1 MLICMDFTGQ
11 KVNLVCV
18 KNGKE
23 KSKSSSAAESPGL
36 EVMESL
42 EVNVS
47 DLEEYL
53 QGKSGEIKEIRVSG
67 TLQDTFHKILV
78 LPDLKKKMLRAS
90 LENEVV
96 KEFGAGC
103 QFREQDLGEVPGPAD
118 KINRKIMVA
127 GINRD
132 ALEDLSRVFA
142 RCRIKPS
149 IYTTYPVALQALL
162 EKTEVLSE
170 EPLAFVVLDSPTTR
184 IVIFKGKEIRLTREV
199 NAVEADLDHESPALV
214 KDIYRTLLFYNNTY
228 PEERVARL
236 ALVGSLSNSQIAKN
250 VSEKTGAEMVPLD
263 LAAVCQGTEE
273 MPLIH
278 AGCLGLALLN
288 PDEAGL
294 GFVPFSVW
302 EKRAVKKMLTLSSS
316 VLLGVFL
323 IFALLVSRFSLDLR
337 NLSAFH
343 RGVKGEIK
351 MREDRLKEMPLE
363 FVSQSIETTQPPWSQ
378 ILLELAAVVPPG
390 VTLKTLTLKNVK
402 KMWRG
407 EVTGVAD
414 GSDEID
420 SLLQVEELQNNF
432 VKSPLFTS
440 VKLIERGLQGKQV
453 AFKIIYQLDI

>member
-11 KVNLVCV
+11 KVNLACV

-23 KSKSSSAAESPGL
+23 KSKCSSAAESPEL
-36 EVMESL
+36 EVVESL

-53 QGKSGEIKEIRVSG
+53 QSKSGEIKEIRVSG
-67 TLQDTFHKILV
+67 TLENTFHKILV

-118 KINRKIMVA
+118 KINRKILVA

-132 ALEDLSRVFA
+132 ALEDLSRMFG
-142 RCRIKPS
+142 RCRVKPN

-170 EPLAFVVLDSPTTR
+170 EPLAFVVLEFPTTR

-199 NAVEADLDHESPALV
+199 NAVEADLDPENSALV
-214 KDIYRTLLFYNNTY
+214 KDIYRTLLFYNDTY

-236 ALVGSLSNSQIAKN
+236 ALAGSLSSSQIAKN
-250 VSEKTGAEMVPLD
+250 VSEKTGAEMVSLD
-263 LAAVCQGTEE
+263 LAAVCRGIEE
-273 MPLIH
+273 MPGVH
-278 AGCLGLALLN
+278 PGCLGLALLN
-288 PDEAGL
+288 PKQADL
-294 GFVPFSVW
+294 GFVPFSVQ
-302 EKRAVKKMLTLSSS
+302 EKKAVKRMLTLSSS
-316 VLLGVFL
+316 VFVGVLFV
-323 IFALLVSRFSLDLR
+323 FALIISRFSLDLR

-343 RGVKGEIK
+343 GGIKGEITMK
-351 MREDRLKEMPLE
+351 EDRLKEMPLE
-363 FVSQSIETTQPPWSQ
+363 FVSQSIETTQPPWSD

-390 VTLKTLTLKNVK
+390 VALKTLTLRNVK

-407 EVTGVAD
+407 EVTGIAD

-420 SLLQVEELQNNF
+420 SLLQVEELQNSF
-432 VKSPLFTS
+432 AKSPLFTG
-440 VKLIERGLQGKQV
+440 VKLIERKLQGKQV
-453 AFKIIYQLDI
+453 VFKIIYQLDV